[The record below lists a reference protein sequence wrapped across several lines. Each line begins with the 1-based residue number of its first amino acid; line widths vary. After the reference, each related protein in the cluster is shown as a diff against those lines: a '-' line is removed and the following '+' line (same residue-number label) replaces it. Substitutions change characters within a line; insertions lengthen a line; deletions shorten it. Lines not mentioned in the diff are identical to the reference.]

1 MYFNVCAF
9 PNTHDCSTIFI
20 SQSTRAYNAYSLPI
34 NIGTCTYVDV
44 LYIYT
49 QYFKCVSPPL
59 PPTPPIVYAMLRTP
73 EHEGQPRN
81 MHTDFAMKK
90 DGGSEEEEDTPK
102 AKL

>member
-1 MYFNVCAF
+1 MY
-9 PNTHDCSTIFI
+9 
-20 SQSTRAYNAYSLPI
+20 
-34 NIGTCTYVDV
+34 
-44 LYIYT
+44 YIYT
-49 QYFKCVSPPL
+49 HSISSVYL